1 MVGRLFAQDPHLY
14 ADIILSSPQNLAM
27 IRRYY
32 QNIGEALGLLE
43 RGDREGFIEAFSQV
57 SSFFGEHADEFL
69 RESRTLLAQANDRR
83 HHG

>member
-32 QNIGEALGLLE
+32 QNFGEALDCWS
-43 RGDREGFIEAFSQV
+43 GDRNGFIEAFSQV